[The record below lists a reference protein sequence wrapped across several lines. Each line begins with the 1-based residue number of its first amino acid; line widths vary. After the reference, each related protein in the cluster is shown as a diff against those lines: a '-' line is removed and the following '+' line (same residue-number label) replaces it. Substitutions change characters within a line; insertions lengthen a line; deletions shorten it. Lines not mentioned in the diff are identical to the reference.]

1 MAKIKKQW
9 YLPIIAFI
17 AILLGFVSCS
27 TNDDNPQTNDDV
39 QVAKIDISILKEPN
53 ANGVPSP
60 RMVVKVGDWNI
71 IEYTSDGLEHEAMT
85 ALHFVNSNENTSMIV
100 AGYGSTVMFY
110 EYDPFSNVKSDTVI
124 IATEKHGRTCMAT
137 CLMNWSNNSY
147 KTLSET
153 VFGKMS
159 KSRAATRKKMI
170 LKTFVHCFLKH

>member
-85 ALHFVNSNENTSMIV
+85 AVTIQQ
-100 AGYGSTVMFY
+100 
-110 EYDPFSNVKSDTVI
+110 
-124 IATEKHGRTCMAT
+124 
-137 CLMNWSNNSY
+137 
-147 KTLSET
+147 
-153 VFGKMS
+153 
-159 KSRAATRKKMI
+159 
-170 LKTFVHCFLKH
+170 